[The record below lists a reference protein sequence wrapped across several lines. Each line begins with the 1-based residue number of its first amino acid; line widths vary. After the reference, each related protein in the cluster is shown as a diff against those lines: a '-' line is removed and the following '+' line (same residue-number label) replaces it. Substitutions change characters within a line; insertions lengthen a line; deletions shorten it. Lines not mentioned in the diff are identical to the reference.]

1 MYISTKDS
9 PEIKVILLGETAV
22 GKTSIIKRYYENTF
36 EESQAST
43 LSMSF
48 VEKTVEIDNQ
58 KYKLVIW
65 DTIGQ
70 EAYRSISK
78 LFMTET
84 KIVILIY
91 GIDDKR
97 TFKNLDYWYNLY
109 KEELGNDAILG
120 IAGNKADLITKQ
132 EVSYQ
137 EGKDFA
143 DSVGAIFAELSAKEN
158 KEGINLYM
166 IDLINAYLQKNK
178 SELLKEKNKI
188 KLTTKDNHNNK
199 EDKEGCCSSSK
210 KKKKD
215 EN

>member
-188 KLTTKDNHNNK
+188 KLTSKDNHNNK

>member
-1 MYISTKDS
+1 MYISTKDL

-91 GIDDKR
+91 GINDKR

-188 KLTTKDNHNNK
+188 KLTSKDNHNNK

>member
-22 GKTSIIKRYYENTF
+22 GKTSIIKRYYENIF

-188 KLTTKDNHNNK
+188 KLTSKDNHNNK

>member
-22 GKTSIIKRYYENTF
+22 GKTSIIKRYYEDSF
-36 EESQAST
+36 EESQTST

-58 KYKLVIW
+58 QYKLVIW

-78 LFMTET
+78 LFLTET

-91 GIDDKR
+91 GIDDKG

-109 KEELGNDAILG
+109 KEELGDDAILG
-120 IAGNKADLITKQ
+120 IAGNKADLLTKQ

-137 EGKDFA
+137 EGKAFA

-158 KEGINLYM
+158 KEGINLFM
-166 IDLINAYLQKNK
+166 IDLIKAYLQKNK

-188 KLTTKDNHNNK
+188 KITSKEHHNNK
-199 EDKEGCCSSSK
+199 NDKEGCCSSSK

-215 EN
+215 EI